1 MRICPSY
8 PSTFLFPSASAGGVF
23 VPLNLTPSHS
33 PCARPSVQVPQAEEG
48 KAAHDVE
55 EPCALRARLLRA

>member
-1 MRICPSY
+1 MHCV
-8 PSTFLFPSASAGGVF
+8 TV
-23 VPLNLTPSHS
+23 NLTPA

-55 EPCALRARLLRA
+55 EPCALRARPLRAGTRALSPCARPSLTHP